1 MLGLVLADNLITLY
15 VFWELTTLA
24 SYLLIGCERALA
36 GSTQRRSAPGGA
48 LLVPRCSALLI
59 PGARPEGAP
68 TRPASGAA
76 HWPAASRSP
85 G

>member
-1 MLGLVLADNLITLY
+1 MKRFRNILLVSQGAPG
-15 VFWELTTLA
+15 EA
-24 SYLLIGCERALA
+24 EACERALA

-59 PGARPEGAP
+59 PGARPEGAT